1 MTAHTGAGDV
11 RVTVEIL
18 EKLLEKHPEFR
29 SWDAIMELNG
39 QKKLLESAKTEHTP
53 LITGLSSGTLF

>member
-1 MTAHTGAGDV
+1 M